1 MLPSGEQAEGIENR
15 GLGGLFEDFGRQL
28 QNLTEGV
35 CGGGPNRP
43 AGGVGE
49 GNWTQQW
56 MKTYAPA
63 IADLKLDDMS
73 IPGTHDS
80 GTAKMVMM

>member
-1 MLPSGEQAEGIENR
+1 MCASVGA
-15 GLGGLFEDFGRQL
+15 
-28 QNLTEGV
+28 
-35 CGGGPNRP
+35 PNRP

-49 GNWTQQW
+49 GSWTQQW
-56 MKTYAPA
+56 MKTYASA

-80 GTAKMVMM
+80 GTAEMVWPIQCTALTRSMGSARELKNA

>member
-1 MLPSGEQAEGIENR
+1 MCASVGA
-15 GLGGLFEDFGRQL
+15 
-28 QNLTEGV
+28 
-35 CGGGPNRP
+35 PNRP

-49 GNWTQQW
+49 GSWTQQW
-56 MKTYAPA
+56 MKTYASA

-80 GTAKMVMM
+80 GTAEMV